1 MIQVRRIGHAT
12 FETPD
17 LDKAVDYYAA
27 VNGLTLIGRGD
38 ATAYLASGTGLLTIA
53 LQRANAAR
61 CARLTFEVA
70 PDSDLAAVV
79 GHHRRA
85 LQAAALKAWGGKAET
100 VAAGQRAFT
109 HRAKMNGVATLGK
122 WDEKQEKAA

>member
-61 CARLTFEVA
+61 CAIP
-70 PDSDLAAVV
+70 PD
-79 GHHRRA
+79 R
-85 LQAAALKAWGGKAET
+85 
-100 VAAGQRAFT
+100 AAGRSFRACERPT
-109 HRAKMNGVATLGK
+109 S
-122 WDEKQEKAA
+122 